1 MIHLCSKVDP
11 KLVSTE
17 ESPRHLLN
25 TNNLSFLEVKEEKSN
40 KPKVMNHLVEK
51 AETISDLDFLK
62 EDMFNNPKFMIDPS
76 K

>member
-17 ESPRHLLN
+17 SHQHLFN